1 MTSDNSSFSEL
12 GELSLTPEQLIQIK
26 SEVDYRL
33 YQEPSR
39 FSALILEVSSELGLS
54 PSAGDLDLLFRKYLM
69 SLARLKSSAE
79 TLHKRASPEHQRR
92 TRLRLQANDC
102 LAQISKSLSK
112 VDFNSS
118 QIQDVLS
125 LLGICLERTGSPPL
139 KRGEP
144 ETW

>member
-39 FSALILEVSSELGLS
+39 FSTLTLEVSSELGLS
-54 PSAGDLDLLFRKYLM
+54 LSAGDLDLLFRKYQI
-69 SLARLKSSAE
+69 SLARLKTSAE
-79 TLHKRASPEHQRR
+79 TLHRRASPEYQRR
-92 TRLRLQANDC
+92 ARLKLQANDW
-102 LAQISKSLSK
+102 LTQISKSLSN

-125 LLGICLERTGSPPL
+125 LLAICLERIGSPPV
-139 KRGEP
+139 KKGEP

>member
-1 MTSDNSSFSEL
+1 VTSDNSSFLEL

-33 YQEPSR
+33 YQGEAV
-39 FSALILEVSSELGLS
+39 FSALVLEVAGDLGLM
-54 PSAGDLDLLFRKYLM
+54 PSAGDLNLLLRKHQM

-79 TLHKRASPEHQRR
+79 TLHKRASPEYQRLK
-92 TRLRLQANDC
+92 RLKLQANDS
-102 LAQISKSLSK
+102 LTEISKSLSK
-112 VDFNSS
+112 ADFNSS

-125 LLGICLERTGSPPL
+125 LLAICLERIGSPPL